1 MIQSQ
6 LGFFLCS
13 CYTHRML
20 VCYTGGG
27 TLGHIYPA
35 LAVHQVLKNQDA
47 YQCFWIGRKNE
58 AEMKAVESAGIRFYP
73 IQSGKFRRYSS
84 YKNFTD
90 LFNLLVAFFQALA
103 ILNRE
108 KPDVLFSKGGFVSVP
123 PVFAA
128 RLLNIRVVTHES
140 DASPGLA
147 TRLNAFCA
155 TRICIPFAG
164 SEASLPTHKIVV
176 TGNPL
181 RSELFEIPEKSLKER
196 LGIEPSVP
204 LLFVMGGSQGAM
216 QINELVR
223 TNLDALC
230 SKAFVY
236 HQCGSADYVKIE
248 HENYLAFAM
257 VGNEMGSLYRESTL
271 VVSRGGAGS
280 LGELSAFGCAAIIIP
295 LSLET
300 SRGDQILN
308 ARHLED
314 AGAARILW
322 GAVTPEIFLQEVLD
336 LLENQDKRSIL
347 AETMKTLAVTDA
359 AEKIATVL
367 RKEE

>member
-1 MIQSQ
+1 
-6 LGFFLCS
+6 
-13 CYTHRML
+13 ML

-35 LAVHQVLKNQDA
+35 LAVHQVLKNQGA

-58 AEMKAVESAGIRFYP
+58 AEKKAVESAGIRFYP

-204 LLFVMGGSQGAM
+204 L
-216 QINELVR
+216 
-223 TNLDALC
+223 
-230 SKAFVY
+230 
-236 HQCGSADYVKIE
+236 
-248 HENYLAFAM
+248 
-257 VGNEMGSLYRESTL
+257 
-271 VVSRGGAGS
+271 
-280 LGELSAFGCAAIIIP
+280 
-295 LSLET
+295 
-300 SRGDQILN
+300 
-308 ARHLED
+308 
-314 AGAARILW
+314 
-322 GAVTPEIFLQEVLD
+322 
-336 LLENQDKRSIL
+336 
-347 AETMKTLAVTDA
+347 
-359 AEKIATVL
+359 
-367 RKEE
+367 